1 MSSNLGA
8 LTSLQHMRCGG
19 CGGDLFKVFTADR
32 TLRIVVQCQQC
43 MSTSFIEPEPAK
55 LQISWGEGDGRITVF

>member
-1 MSSNLGA
+1 MSKNLGA
-8 LTSLQHMRCGG
+8 LTGLQQMRCGG

-32 TLRIVVQCQQC
+32 TQRIVVQCQQC

-55 LQISWGEGDGRITVF
+55 LQIGWGEGDGCMTVF